1 MSKMNQDLLSAFV
14 YIADEKQIPR
24 DAVVEGLKVAIEKA
38 YKKEYDE
45 ELIEVNI
52 DIDNKVLEVNKL
64 LNVVDKQLTAEK
76 VEDELNDYCEINVND
91 ANAYAKKMHDDKEYK
106 VGDVLKQPIDLTKLP
121 KKVVEHI
128 IQLFKQAIVS
138 QSNNQV
144 YLK

>member
-1 MSKMNQDLLSAFV
+1 MNQDLLSAFI

-24 DAVVEGLKVAIEKA
+24 DAVVDGLKLAIEKA
-38 YKKEYDE
+38 YKKEFDE

-52 DIDNKVLEVNKL
+52 NIDDKILEVNKL
-64 LNVVDKQLTAEK
+64 LNVVDKPLSAEK
-76 VEDELNDYCEINVND
+76 AEDELNDYCEITVKD
-91 ANAYAKKMHDDKEYK
+91 ANSYAKKMHEDKTYN
-106 VGDVLKQPIDLTKLP
+106 VGDVVKQPIELSKLP